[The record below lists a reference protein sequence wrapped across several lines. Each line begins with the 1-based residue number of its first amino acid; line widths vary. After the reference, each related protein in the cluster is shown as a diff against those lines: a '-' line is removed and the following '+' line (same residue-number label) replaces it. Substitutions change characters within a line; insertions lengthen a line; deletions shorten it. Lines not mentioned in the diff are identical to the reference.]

1 MPIFQD
7 DIDNVPPASSPSGSL
22 SIEPAGSRSRRF
34 SEESLQLELCEG
46 PVPDSPEARPSI
58 PKSDEETR
66 ISDRA
71 ELIQRLKR
79 GESPTW
85 VPNRHLETILQQG
98 KSYGQDDRTQVSPES
113 PSLLPPAPITPEKNK
128 SSEPVDERLRD
139 GLSIE
144 RPRSALHSG
153 DFTSDGSASESG
165 HLSDSGRDNGEE
177 RVPPE
182 HTWFPTSPPRGF
194 TPFSYGGKAQLIENN
209 TIDGFKSDSSLL
221 STSLSSFIY
230 QPPTSPLAQSETN
243 EDIDLSVPSE
253 FPSTTFNP
261 TRRHTLTSSHS
272 TPFFSPSPSRS
283 RLQSR
288 LSSRQGALPY
298 QAHQPRR
305 SLTSAPTFSHGHHH
319 FLTPQTPAFL
329 RSRRQS
335 FGSDTT
341 SPIQHASMVG
351 SYEESILR
359 GRMST
364 TPSQP
369 FEFLA
374 QIGVLGKGNCKP
386 SLRCPRHV
394 TLPFPAVYYRYS
406 STPQGGSPLEDG
418 PSPYVGLID
427 LENGLSN
434 PEEES
439 RSRKKAQ
446 SRYSDRKQQASSET
460 ARMDGEG
467 VEVDRE
473 RSKATGPRRP
483 SGSARAP
490 PGGSYRI
497 PETGQIQII
506 IKNQNKTAVKLFL
519 VPYDLTGMTPG
530 TKTFIRQRSYSAGPI
545 IDNVPN
551 MPKSGMD
558 RPILRYLI
566 HLHICSPS
574 KGRFY
579 LYKSIRIVFAN
590 RVPDG
595 KEKLRNET
603 TLPEPRFSPY
613 KPVRAMNLAF
623 SSHGSSAGARLTNE
637 KALRRRSMGI
647 FMGSK
652 TPTFDNMDSIALSP
666 DLMTM
671 IAPSHNFA
679 RGSVTPVD
687 SVPQLHPQ
695 SDTTDSGDN
704 NDGSIGTPTGFGPPG
719 ALSSQANSCLAS
731 RDPDGAGIWGPA
743 QYEKL
748 DKDDARYGGNTFY
761 RTAIGNSS
769 GNAPESLLSQRL
781 RSLGVKPQQ
790 KDEPAE

>member
-1 MPIFQD
+1 
-7 DIDNVPPASSPSGSL
+7 
-22 SIEPAGSRSRRF
+22 
-34 SEESLQLELCEG
+34 
-46 PVPDSPEARPSI
+46 
-58 PKSDEETR
+58 
-66 ISDRA
+66 
-71 ELIQRLKR
+71 
-79 GESPTW
+79 
-85 VPNRHLETILQQG
+85 
-98 KSYGQDDRTQVSPES
+98 
-113 PSLLPPAPITPEKNK
+113 
-128 SSEPVDERLRD
+128 
-139 GLSIE
+139 
-144 RPRSALHSG
+144 
-153 DFTSDGSASESG
+153 
-165 HLSDSGRDNGEE
+165 
-177 RVPPE
+177 
-182 HTWFPTSPPRGF
+182 
-194 TPFSYGGKAQLIENN
+194 
-209 TIDGFKSDSSLL
+209 
-221 STSLSSFIY
+221 
-230 QPPTSPLAQSETN
+230 
-243 EDIDLSVPSE
+243 
-253 FPSTTFNP
+253 
-261 TRRHTLTSSHS
+261 
-272 TPFFSPSPSRS
+272 
-283 RLQSR
+283 
-288 LSSRQGALPY
+288 
-298 QAHQPRR
+298 
-305 SLTSAPTFSHGHHH
+305 
-319 FLTPQTPAFL
+319 
-329 RSRRQS
+329 
-335 FGSDTT
+335 
-341 SPIQHASMVG
+341 MVG

-446 SRYSDRKQQASSET
+446 SRYSDRKQQASNET
-460 ARMDGEG
+460 ARLDGEG

-551 MPKSGMD
+551 MPKADMD

-613 KPVRAMNLAF
+613 KPIRAMNHAF
-623 SSHGSSAGARLTNE
+623 SSHGGGAGARLINE

-647 FMGSK
+647 FMTSK
-652 TPTFDNMDSIALSP
+652 TPTFDSMDGIASSP
-666 DLMTM
+666 DHMTM
-671 IAPSHNFA
+671 IAPSHSFS

-687 SVPQLHPQ
+687 WVPQLHPQ

-704 NDGSIGTPTGFGPPG
+704 NDGSVVTPIGLGPPG
-719 ALSSQANSCLAS
+719 ALSSQAKGCLTS
-731 RDPDGAGIWGPA
+731 QDPDGAGIWGPA

-761 RTAIGNSS
+761 RTAVGNSS

-790 KDEPAE
+790 D